1 MAMSRTVLTGAMVF
15 EGTGAPFAQADLV
28 VEDGRFVDVGSGL
41 DGDER
46 VDLSGKHVI
55 PGLFDCHVHVVGSHL
70 DTMKYLETP
79 LSYLFVESAK
89 NLEITLRRGIT
100 TVRDAGGAD
109 LGIKRA
115 VEDGLIRGPRMQI
128 SLTMLSQ
135 TGGHGDP
142 WMPCG
147 GILPIFPPYPGM
159 PSPIVD
165 GPLEMRRK
173 VREVIRD
180 GADVIKVAATG
191 GVLSDRDDPA
201 HAHFQADELEELV
214 REAAFAGRFVM
225 THSHGAEGTKRAV
238 RAGVRSIEH
247 GTYLDDEAIELMV
260 EHGTW
265 LVPTLVSGEGTD
277 RALDDGVA
285 MSEAVRDKIR
295 SMGHPELDSFRRAVE
310 AGVKVAMGTDCPV
323 APHGENLG
331 ELRLMAEHGM
341 TPAQAL
347 VAATSSAAELM
358 GLDAELGTIE
368 PGKRADLVV
377 VDGDPF
383 EYEKLADRI
392 EAVYKDGTRV
402 V

>member
-1 MAMSRTVLTGAMVF
+1 MTRTLFSGGMVF
-15 EGTGAPFAQADLV
+15 DGTGAPFAEADIV
-28 VEDGRFVDVGSGL
+28 VEDGRFVEVGRGL
-41 DGDER
+41 DGDRR
-46 VDLSGKHVI
+46 VDLSGRHVI
-55 PGLFDCHVHVVGSHL
+55 PGMFDCHVHVVGSHL

-79 LSYLFVESAK
+79 LSYLFVECGK

-115 VEDGLIRGPRMQI
+115 VEDGLINGPRVQI

-147 GILPIFPPYPGM
+147 GDLPIFGTYPGM

-165 GPLEMRRK
+165 GPMEMRRK

-191 GVLSDRDDPA
+191 GVLTERDDPA
-201 HAHFQADELEELV
+201 HPHFQLDELEELV
-214 REAAFAGRFVM
+214 REAASAGRFVM
-225 THSHGAEGTKRAV
+225 AHSHGAEGTKRAV
-238 RAGVRSIEH
+238 RAGVRSIDH
-247 GTYLDDEAIELMV
+247 GTYLDDEAIDLMLQR
-260 EHGTW
+260 GTW

-277 RALDDGVA
+277 RALVEGVA
-285 MSEAVRDKIR
+285 LSEAVKEKIR
-295 SMGHPELDSFRRAVE
+295 SMGHPERDSFRRAVD

-331 ELRLMAEHGM
+331 ELRLMAECGM
-341 TPAQAL
+341 SPAQAM

-358 GLDAELGTIE
+358 GLDRELGTIE

-377 VDGDPF
+377 ADGDPF
-383 EYEKLADRI
+383 EFEKLPDRI
-392 EAVYKDGTRV
+392 ESVYKDGVRV
-402 V
+402 A

>member
-1 MAMSRTVLTGAMVF
+1 MTRTLFAGGAVF
-15 EGTGAPFAQADLV
+15 DGSGAPVADADLV
-28 VEDGRFVDVGSGL
+28 VEDGRFVDVGTGL
-41 DGDER
+41 DGDQR
-46 VDLSGKHVI
+46 VDLAGKSVL
-55 PGLFDCHVHVVGSHL
+55 PGLFDCHIHVVGSHL
-70 DTMKYLETP
+70 DIMKYLETP
-79 LSYLFVESAK
+79 LSYLLIESGR

-100 TVRDAGGAD
+100 TIRDAGGAD

-115 VEDGLIRGPRMQI
+115 VQDGLINGPRMQI

-147 GILPIFPPYPGM
+147 GDLPIFMPYPGM

-165 GPLEMRRK
+165 GPQEMRRK

-191 GVLSDRDDPA
+191 GVLSERDDPG
-201 HAHFQADELEELV
+201 HPHFRVDELEELV
-214 REAAFAGRFVM
+214 REAAAAGRFVM
-225 THSHGAEGTKRAV
+225 THSHGSEGTKRAV
-238 RAGVRSIEH
+238 RAGVRSIDH

-277 RALDDGVA
+277 RALEEGVA
-285 MSEAVRDKIR
+285 MSEAVKEKIR
-295 SMGHPELDSFRRAVE
+295 SMGHPERDSFRRAVE

-377 VDGDPF
+377 IDGDPF
-383 EYEKLADRI
+383 EFDKLADRI
-392 EAVYKDGTRV
+392 EAVYKDGARV
-402 V
+402 A

>member
-1 MAMSRTVLTGAMVF
+1 MSRTVFAGAMVF
-15 EGTGAPFAQADLV
+15 DGTGAPFAEGDLV
-28 VEDGRFVDVGSGL
+28 VENGRFVDVGRGL

-46 VDLSGKHVI
+46 VDLTGKHVI
-55 PGLFDCHVHVVGSHL
+55 PGLFDCHIHVVGSHL
-70 DTMKYLETP
+70 DIMKYLETP

-115 VEDGLIRGPRMQI
+115 VEEGLINGPRMQI

-191 GVLSDRDDPA
+191 GVLSERDDPA
-201 HAHFQADELEELV
+201 HAHFQSDELEELV
-214 REAAFAGRFVM
+214 REASAAGRFVM

-277 RALDDGVA
+277 RVLEEGVA
-285 MSEAVRDKIR
+285 VSESVKEKIR
-295 SMGHPELDSFRRAVE
+295 EMGHPEWDSFRRAVE

-341 TPAQAL
+341 TATQAL

-383 EYEKLADRI
+383 DYEKLADRI
-392 EAVYKDGTRV
+392 EAVIKDGVRV
-402 V
+402 A

>member
-1 MAMSRTVLTGAMVF
+1 VTRTLFSGGAVF
-15 EGTGAPFAQADLV
+15 DGTGAAMADADLV
-28 VEDGRFVDVGSGL
+28 VEDGRFVEIGAGL
-41 DGDER
+41 DGDQR
-46 VDLSGKHVI
+46 VDLSGKSVL
-55 PGLFDCHVHVVGSHL
+55 PGLFDCHIHVVGSHL
-70 DTMKYLETP
+70 DVMKYLETP
-79 LSYLFVESAK
+79 LSYLLIESAK

-115 VEDGLIRGPRMQI
+115 VQDGLINGPRMQI

-147 GILPIFPPYPGM
+147 GDLPIFGPYPGM

-165 GPLEMRRK
+165 GPVEMRRK

-191 GVLSDRDDPA
+191 GVLSERDDPE
-201 HAHFQADELEELV
+201 HPHFRADELEELV
-214 REAAFAGRFVM
+214 REAAAAGRFVM
-225 THSHGAEGTKRAV
+225 THSHGSEGTKRAV
-238 RAGVRSIEH
+238 RAGVRSIDH

-277 RALDDGVA
+277 RALEEGVA
-285 MSEAVRDKIR
+285 LSEAVKEKIR
-295 SMGHPELDSFRRAVE
+295 SMGHPERDSFRRAVE

-331 ELRLMAEHGM
+331 ELRLMAEHGL

-358 GLDAELGTIE
+358 GLEAELGTID

-383 EYEKLADRI
+383 EFDKLPDRI

-402 V
+402 A